1 MSRSP
6 GPRCKHVKVN
16 GTRCECPA
24 LREEA
29 YCYFHYRARQR
40 ELPPPPVPPNTKAQ
54 ESGAVEERPV
64 TGEVLLCP
72 PPDLFLLEDA
82 NAIQCAV
89 EWVLRRILDGSL
101 EHRRA
106 ALLLHG
112 LQIASANI
120 KLTNFRP
127 LPSELIKATPAERRG
142 ESGERVEEEAGSG

>member
-1 MSRSP
+1 MTAGIP
-6 GPRCKHVKVN
+6 
-16 GTRCECPA
+16 
-24 LREEA
+24 
-29 YCYFHYRARQR
+29 
-40 ELPPPPVPPNTKAQ
+40 
-54 ESGAVEERPV
+54 
-64 TGEVLLCP
+64 LCP

-89 EWVLRRILDGSL
+89 EWVLRRIMDGSL

-127 LPSELIKATPAERRG
+127 LPSELIKAASAERQG
-142 ESGERVEEEAGSG
+142 EEGDAVK

>member
-1 MSRSP
+1 MSGSP

-16 GTRCECPA
+16 GARCECPA
-24 LREEA
+24 LREQA
-29 YCYFHYRARQR
+29 YCYYHYRARQR
-40 ELPPPPVPPNTKAQ
+40 EPSVPLNPKAR
-54 ESGAVEERPV
+54 EPAAVEERPL
-64 TGEVLLCP
+64 TAEVPLCP

-127 LPSELIKATPAERRG
+127 LPSELIKAAPAERRG
-142 ESGERVEEEAGSG
+142 EEGEA

>member
-1 MSRSP
+1 MSGSP

-16 GTRCECPA
+16 GARCECPA
-24 LREEA
+24 LREQA
-29 YCYFHYRARQR
+29 YCYYHYRARQR
-40 ELPPPPVPPNTKAQ
+40 EPSVPLNPKAR
-54 ESGAVEERPV
+54 EPAAVEERPL
-64 TGEVLLCP
+64 TAEVPLCP

-112 LQIASANI
+112 LQIASANL

-127 LPSELIKATPAERRG
+127 LPSEMIKAAPAERRG
-142 ESGERVEEEAGSG
+142 EEGDAVK